1 METLYIKLKNG
12 TDIVSNTTVETDT
25 LLLNKPMA
33 VKSYA
38 DSTGRISL
46 AFQEWIP
53 MDFVDREQFSLNKNE
68 VLIMSST
75 SVKIREFYFDC
86 LKKPLEEE
94 VQTGEV
100 EGVTVDGY
108 NQLMK
113 LLGTKRLLH

>member
-25 LLLNKPMA
+25 LLLDKPMA

-46 AFQEWIP
+46 AFQEWVP
-53 MDFVDREQFSLNKNE
+53 MDFVDCEQFTLNKNE

-75 SVKIREFYFDC
+75 SVKIREFYFEC
-86 LKKPLEEE
+86 LRKPMEEE
-94 VQTGEV
+94 EHTEEEDVS
-100 EGVTVDGY
+100 VDGY

-113 LLGTKRLLH
+113 LLSTKRLLH